1 MKKAYIQPQT
11 KGVKINVSLPLM
23 TSGDGSSTES
33 LSEDEEG
40 FGDLTY
46 IRHSDSQFTTHNA

>member
-11 KGVKINVSLPLM
+11 KGVMINVSLPLM

-33 LSEDEEG
+33 LSDDG
-40 FGDLTY
+40 DFGELTY
-46 IRHSDSQFTTHNA
+46 IRQSDSQFTTHNA